1 MFDSFTE
8 IIFSFFI
15 FCIILF
21 FYLHIQY
28 QLKTSNE
35 LEIYEF
41 EQASKDKLEEIC
53 DLRQPVIFEDGENMQ
68 KIINGTNI
76 KTLLD
81 NYPVFDV
88 KIRES
93 NDYSTDSLPL
103 QLHVANKLFN
113 EDKSGK
119 YFSENNSEFLN
130 ETGAVKVMKY
140 NDNFLRPYL
149 VSNCNYD
156 ILFGSENVETP
167 FRYEVNYRNFFVVT
181 QGSLHVKLSPPKSS
195 KYLYPIKDY
204 ENFEFRSSINPW
216 NPQSNYKADFDKI
229 KCLELILKPGKILF
243 IPSYWWYSFKLSN
256 NTSVSCFRYRT
267 YMNNIAISP
276 FIIMYALQ
284 NQNVKRKLIRT
295 TVTDTEQTIISDENV
310 DCVI

>member
-295 TVTDTEQTIISDENV
+295 TVTDTEQTINSDENV
-310 DCVI
+310 DCLL